1 MKNHSSDLECRDAR
15 RASEGAL
22 ENAEHPE
29 RTFKRD
35 GKKAGNKTR
44 MEQPTDP

>member
-1 MKNHSSDLECRDAR
+1 
-15 RASEGAL
+15 L
-22 ENAEHPE
+22 ENAERPE

-44 MEQPTDP
+44 MEQSTDPYTSKKELTYIIWEVILAKLD